1 MIITKNIVY
10 EDTVPSD
17 VITKLKSAILFQM
30 FNKKLKCEERSDYIS
45 TEIVDIYPREDGCFI
60 VSAPS
65 IDIKFSKEF
74 KYNAITVDTPPEKI
88 KSIAKTIV
96 DKILDITVQD
106 LLENG

>member
-45 TEIVDIYPREDGCFI
+45 TEIVAKSCHETENLCVHRVDTGICF
-60 VSAPS
+60 VFEGDNSASNCAPS
-65 IDIKFSKEF
+65 CHFD
-74 KYNAITVDTPPEKI
+74 
-88 KSIAKTIV
+88 
-96 DKILDITVQD
+96 
-106 LLENG
+106 